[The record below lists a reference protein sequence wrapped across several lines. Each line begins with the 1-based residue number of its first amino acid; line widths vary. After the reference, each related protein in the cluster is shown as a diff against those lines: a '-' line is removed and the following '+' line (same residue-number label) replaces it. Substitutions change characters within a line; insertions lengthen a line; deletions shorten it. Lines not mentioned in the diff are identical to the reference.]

1 MKSGLKIKENYK
13 YDKEEE
19 EIEILKNIIVN
30 IRNIRANMNVVPSK
44 KTNLIFVTQKYKT
57 LLEDSNEF
65 LKKLGYAENI
75 IIQEDKKNIPSNA
88 ISIVQ
93 EGIEVFI
100 PFEELVDIE
109 KELERLKGEK
119 EKLEAEVARASKMLA
134 NKGFIEKAPKA
145 KNRRRREA
153 N

>member
-1 MKSGLKIKENYK
+1 M
-13 YDKEEE
+13 
-19 EIEILKNIIVN
+19 
-30 IRNIRANMNVVPSK
+30 
-44 KTNLIFVTQKYKT
+44 
-57 LLEDSNEF
+57 
-65 LKKLGYAENI
+65 KKLGYAENI

-145 KNRRRREA
+145 KIEEEEAKLKKYREMLETVEKRISEMK
-153 N
+153 